1 MGRDGQNHKRDLEEE
16 RSLAGR
22 LQRVVGSRVGREEG
36 EPLPQN
42 ILLVPHT
49 FANLKQ

>member
-36 EPLPQN
+36 EPQK
-42 ILLVPHT
+42 HT
-49 FANLKQ
+49 SSKYPTSASHVR